1 MKKNSLFHCA
11 KKWKKWFNSFDKID
25 DTFTGIDCNYRSPAP
40 ALSCLPPAAC
50 CAFLC
55 LLLKKFFY
63 IKCETLTSPPPNFS
77 LIQCCKKCL
86 FIFEYKKNVNKNFQ
100 NQCIPVRMFSLFKIW
115 AYHIIW
121 ERDSH
126 RPLFFQTRFLNIHF
140 GNFFWLKKLLQLA
153 AIDPDLKSLSLG
165 MGKSFPTTTTTH
177 EDPDPC
183 HLTCKWVGGR

>member
-55 LLLKKFFY
+55 LLLKNFFTSNVKLSHLLHPTFHSFSAVKNACSFLN
-63 IKCETLTSPPPNFS
+63 IKK
-77 LIQCCKKCL
+77 CKKNP
-86 FIFEYKKNVNKNFQ
+86 EPMHS
-100 NQCIPVRMFSLFKIW
+100 PVCMFSLFKIW
-115 AYHIIW
+115 AYRIW
-121 ERDSH
+121 RDSH
-126 RPLFFQTRFLNIHF
+126 PFIFQTRFLNIHF